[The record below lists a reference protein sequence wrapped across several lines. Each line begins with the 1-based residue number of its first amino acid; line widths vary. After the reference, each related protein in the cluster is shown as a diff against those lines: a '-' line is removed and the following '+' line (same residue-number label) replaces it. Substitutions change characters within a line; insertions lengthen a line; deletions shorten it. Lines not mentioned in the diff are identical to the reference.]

1 MLEIIIMIG
10 VMGWFWRTARS
21 DGAGPGYGVIWV
33 IAGGLSYFLPANLFA
48 IVIYPALAKSFV
60 TSQDYFFFVLLGIV
74 LSIGIGAACCF
85 LARKVLLA
93 QIAAARMVDAP
104 TSTSADKYY
113 GLLARTVAGLDDD
126 TSQARRELYERA
138 RGALH
143 RQLRAQS
150 PPLGEA
156 AIVREREA
164 LEAAIRKLDIEPL
177 RPAARTGGIDDRA
190 RPAIAAAGK
199 QPVPAVAPSRSFAE
213 RDNVGTRYETQERVQ
228 NFWTPYLLGRPKF
241 PFIFYDM
248 PSKQDALDAMLALPP
263 IKLASDSGKLIST
276 EILQFG
282 VYPNASSGTA
292 ATWGFFLAGERITPA
307 LYEAAVASC
316 RKYHGTNPRVSDPPA
331 AAGVVSNSS
340 QPNSASVTFDW
351 EERVD
356 MLKQMKARG
365 ISIAGSENLPPQIA
379 IKRHY
384 KAPSRDAALTFL
396 KANAVDKP
404 FYYLVVHTPE
414 GAFGRDKDGIFDQP
428 D

>member
-48 IVIYPALAKSFV
+48 IAIYPALTKSFV
-60 TSQDYFFFVLLGIV
+60 TSQNYFFFVLLGIV
-74 LSIGIGAACCF
+74 LSIGIGAACCL

-126 TSQARRELYERA
+126 TVQARRELYERA

-143 RQLRAQS
+143 RQLRSQS

-156 AIVREREA
+156 EIRHEREA

-190 RPAIAAAGK
+190 KPPVAAGR
-199 QPVPAVAPSRSFAE
+199 QPAAAPSRSFAE
-213 RDNVGTRYETQERVQ
+213 RDNVGTRYETQDRVQ
-228 NFWTPYLLGRPKF
+228 NFWAPYLLGRPKF
-241 PFIFYDM
+241 PFVFYDM
-248 PSKQDALDAMLALPP
+248 PSKQNALDAMLALPP

-276 EILQFG
+276 EVLQFG

-316 RKYHGTNPRVSDPPA
+316 RKYHGTNPRVSDPPGA
-331 AAGVVSNSS
+331 AAVVSNSS
-340 QPNSASVTFDW
+340 QPSSASVTFDW

-365 ISIAGSENLPPQIA
+365 ISIVGSENLPPQIA

-384 KAPSRDAALTFL
+384 KAPNRDAALAFL
-396 KANAVDKP
+396 KANPVDKP
-404 FYYLVVHTPE
+404 LYYLVVHTPE